1 MPGNNYFQFKQF
13 KIIQEKSAMR
23 VGTDG
28 VLLGAWT
35 ESSNAKK
42 ILDVGTGTGLIALM
56 LAQKSDAEITGLE
69 IDKNAAN
76 EAHQNAQNS
85 PWPARI
91 RIINIPF
98 QEFAQQTEEK
108 FDVIVS
114 NPPFFI
120 NDKRSEDHRTSIAR
134 HSDKLSLVDL
144 AKNTEILIAKNGIL
158 TLILPAVSAEKFIKI
173 AGSHG
178 LFLSKITEVKHK
190 ENNCPHRVLMEFRK
204 KAAHPEKGSISI
216 RNTKNDEF
224 TEAYKN
230 LTRDYYLNF

>member
-1 MPGNNYFQFKQF
+1 MPGNNYFQFKRF
-13 KIIQEKSAMR
+13 KIIQEQSAMK

-35 ESSNAKK
+35 ESINAEK

-69 IDKNAAN
+69 IEKNAAT
-76 EAHQNAQNS
+76 EAQQNAYNS
-85 PWPARI
+85 PWSARI
-91 RIINIPF
+91 RIINKSF
-98 QEFAQQTEEK
+98 QEFAKQTDEK

-120 NDKRSEDHRTSIAR
+120 NDKRSEDYRLSIAR
-134 HSDKLSLVDL
+134 HSDKLPLCDL
-144 AKNTEILIAKNGIL
+144 AGNSEKLIAKNGIL
-158 TLILPAVSAEKFIKI
+158 TLILPVVSAEKFINK
-173 AGSHG
+173 AESHG

-190 ENNCPHRVLMEFRK
+190 GNNKPHRFLMEFRR
-204 KAAHPEKGSISI
+204 KATHPEKGSISI
-216 RNTKNDEF
+216 RNTKNDDF